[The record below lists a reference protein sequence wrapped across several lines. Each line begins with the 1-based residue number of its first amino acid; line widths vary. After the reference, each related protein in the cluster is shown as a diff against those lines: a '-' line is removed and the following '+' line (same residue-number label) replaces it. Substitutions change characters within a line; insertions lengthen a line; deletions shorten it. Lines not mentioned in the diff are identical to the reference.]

1 VQLLKFNQFLIN
13 SFLSS
18 VDSPCRLYWKIKY
31 VSRLEYLWGDIKK
44 GEVEIP
50 DFVIEHDKVLEHR
63 PLTDYGIEP
72 DPLHLADVP
81 AAGYSLG
88 RYENKWFPEDRFYS
102 GNYM

>member
-1 VQLLKFNQFLIN
+1 
-13 SFLSS
+13 
-18 VDSPCRLYWKIKY
+18 